1 MFHRTPPSV
10 RHDLSFN
17 LHIYVVHS
25 GTITANYQHL
35 HRLVAEGGNPFSW
48 GYCSFVT
55 PAPHSP
61 PQHQSPSC
69 KMFHWN
75 AHKLYFFSD
84 CKKSTIRRYTRET
97 FIMQHHSQCRL
108 FLILSL
114 TAAMLLTSQAEKSP
128 NVASQSSEA
137 AVGDVAAAL
146 AADGKVNQ
154 R

>member
-1 MFHRTPPSV
+1 
-10 RHDLSFN
+10 
-17 LHIYVVHS
+17 
-25 GTITANYQHL
+25 
-35 HRLVAEGGNPFSW
+35 
-48 GYCSFVT
+48 
-55 PAPHSP
+55 
-61 PQHQSPSC
+61 
-69 KMFHWN
+69 
-75 AHKLYFFSD
+75 
-84 CKKSTIRRYTRET
+84 
-97 FIMQHHSQCRL
+97 MQHHSQCRL